1 FARLELAPSFQDVF
15 SRLAFYEAGLVAIVV
30 VFSVVRDLALAPA
43 RIVAKLR
50 GEEVDTSRR
59 RFMER
64 ATNVGVLSISAM
76 IAGTGAVAAF
86 RAPEVVRQRVRIPG
100 LP

>member
-1 FARLELAPSFQDVF
+1 F

-30 VFSVVRDLALAPA
+30 VFSVMRDLALAPG
-43 RIVAKLR
+43 RLLTKLR
-50 GEEVDTSRR
+50 GDEVDASRR

-64 ATNVGVLSISAM
+64 ATNVGVLSVSAM

-86 RAPEVVRQRVRIPG
+86 RSPEVVRQRVRIPG
-100 LP
+100 LPRELEGYRIAQISD